1 MANVLLFCMY
11 SISQKDVHV
20 SRSLS
25 SNQVECIICITCI
38 ICIACIV
45 CSGGSGY
52 FLGNPKRW
60 PRGSFKNTPHP
71 FFPTPRPHPPPH
83 SKEAGLFFFSSSRLS
98 RDKKTT
104 PFV

>member
-1 MANVLLFCMY
+1 MGNVLLFCMY

-45 CSGGSGY
+45 CSGGCGGLWGDS
-52 FLGNPKRW
+52 KR
-60 PRGSFKNTPHP
+60 
-71 FFPTPRPHPPPH
+71 PPPRRCLPTL
-83 SKEAGLFFFSSSRLS
+83 SCILVKGSEKGLPIRTCGQRNTIHLSHAIFFA
-98 RDKKTT
+98 
-104 PFV
+104 